1 MLVPSDT
8 LSGLL
13 WVEIAKAA
21 LFTGLLHINAVKK
34 LAAEY
39 LMQWQQPFLR
49 YFWTSIPLVCPW
61 QTSLLLKLPGR
72 SPWTLWYTFDLCLAY
87 SRRNSSLNYL
97 PHPFHLRHTQGTLSL
112 MPSLLFIRPRI
123 TPSSQSGLK
132 TQYLI
137 WAFIPTIT
145 ILTFIILEKQ
155 IFFLKRFFE
164 EVMGKKIYFLKKAF
178 FENILLYIEKHF
190 WKHYIFF
197 KKKLRIF
204 FLKVSDLPSLKN
216 RFFFS
221 LFWKN
226 F

>member
-1 MLVPSDT
+1 M
-8 LSGLL
+8 
-13 WVEIAKAA
+13 
-21 LFTGLLHINAVKK
+21 
-34 LAAEY
+34 
-39 LMQWQQPFLR
+39 
-49 YFWTSIPLVCPW
+49 
-61 QTSLLLKLPGR
+61 
-72 SPWTLWYTFDLCLAY
+72 
-87 SRRNSSLNYL
+87 NYL

-137 WAFIPTIT
+137 WVFIPTIT

-190 WKHYIFF
+190 
-197 KKKLRIF
+197 
-204 FLKVSDLPSLKN
+204 
-216 RFFFS
+216 
-221 LFWKN
+221 
-226 F
+226 

>member
-1 MLVPSDT
+1 
-8 LSGLL
+8 
-13 WVEIAKAA
+13 
-21 LFTGLLHINAVKK
+21 
-34 LAAEY
+34 
-39 LMQWQQPFLR
+39 MQWQQRFLR

-132 TQYLI
+132 AQYLI
-137 WAFIPTIT
+137 WVFIPTIT

-155 IFFLKRFFE
+155 IFFFLKRFFE
-164 EVMGKKIYFLKKAF
+164 EVMGKNIYFLKKAF

-190 WKHYIFF
+190 WKHYIFK

-204 FLKVSDLPSLKN
+204 FFLKFRIYPLWKTV
-216 RFFFS
+216 FFFS
-221 LFWKN
+221 LFWKS